1 MSTTIT
7 RLFDSHNEA
16 LTAVEALEAAGVD
29 HHKISLVSNNAD
41 NWHAGHKHAG
51 GAPGSGGP
59 LGDRNGDGENDVAD
73 GAGKG
78 ATTGGLVGGG
88 AGLLAGLGMLA
99 IPGLGPVVAA
109 GWLVST
115 AVGAAIGAAAGGAAG
130 GILGALKEAGHSDE
144 EANVYAEGVR
154 RGGTLVS
161 VKASDDEVVRIEGIL
176 DGARGVDALAR
187 GAAYRETGW
196 SQFDDTAAPDS
207 ADDINRERQLYRAEE
222 RSFTRNETTERNE
235 AGAPPEPGRFGGP
248 LGAQRDF

>member
-1 MSTTIT
+1 MSKTIT
-7 RLFDSHNEA
+7 RLFDSHTEA
-16 LTAVEALEAAGVD
+16 LSAVEALERAGVD
-29 HHKISLVSNNAD
+29 HNKISLVSNNAD

-115 AVGAAIGAAAGGAAG
+115 AVGAAIGAGAADPQR
-130 GILGALKEAGHSDE
+130 EQAGD
-144 EANVYAEGVR
+144 GR
-154 RGGTLVS
+154 RGEPPP
-161 VKASDDEVVRIEGIL
+161 D
-176 DGARGVDALAR
+176 
-187 GAAYRETGW
+187 
-196 SQFDDTAAPDS
+196 QFRRRA
-207 ADDINRERQLYRAEE
+207 ADDRK
-222 RSFTRNETTERNE
+222 
-235 AGAPPEPGRFGGP
+235 GRHIGGDHGTGGNNGSP
-248 LGAQRDF
+248 TDFDIWQNN